1 MNLDFFSFF
10 RGDLNLA
17 PAQGIQEFF
26 RAILMRTNFVPVLR
40 HRIGWRGLKQSVAGV
55 ESWTARINGFA
66 GVFGVSFQGL
76 DPGFDRIRGRFALC
90 YFPHPEEDLVEVCSL
105 HAIHLTQDREYFPHI
120 REFSAYPDFSG
131 LFKIGNLFLSVDP
144 CAKSLGFSLEA
155 LSFQRSI
162 SETGVCLPQ
171 DGQMVT
177 LIESGGWDR
186 NFPAFETAS
195 GFFNVL
201 AASVTFNLGQPPVRL
216 REYDLPGF
224 QGVEAA
230 DGVIREVP
238 ADDIR
243 NHWLVLEY
251 GEGGFEDAAGRGEGA
266 IQGHGWVSGD
276 PIPERF
282 RDRIWWRAHQLDGG
296 KTIDRKTLG
305 LDERPP
311 LILLTGF
318 LGSGKTSFL
327 THFIEYQTQHSR
339 FVAVIQNEIGSVGLD
354 GKLLDYTVTEID
366 EGCVCCSLVGS
377 LKHAVRGILSDF
389 TPDCII
395 VETTGLAN
403 PFNLLEEM
411 GELEELVRFDCTL
424 TVVDLLNIESTL
436 KAYPIA
442 ADQIRGA
449 DILMMNKKDA
459 VAPEYLKVVAK
470 RLQSLNSRAPQF
482 PAVNGDLPPGLVLAM
497 DAPSLQPFQHKNS
510 AIPHCSHA
518 RSDLW
523 AKSIRIHGPI
533 HRETFLHRVSQFPP
547 SIFRAK
553 GILEFSGS
561 PQPMLFQ
568 FVAGRFDISIFSGAS
583 RDRFLTLIGKGD
595 DPEQVAF
602 ALGFSTALN

>member
-1 MNLDFFSFF
+1 MARLLSSFF

-17 PAQGIQEFF
+17 PDPGIQELF
-26 RAILMRTNFVPVLR
+26 RVILMRTNFVPVLR
-40 HRIGWRGLKQSVAGV
+40 HRIGWRGLKQSWAGG
-55 ESWTARINGFA
+55 ECWTARINGFA

-76 DPGFDRIRGRFALC
+76 DSGLERIRGRFALC
-90 YFPHPEEDLVEVCSL
+90 YFPHPEEDLVEACSL
-105 HAIHLTQDREYFPHI
+105 QAIYLTQTRDYFPKI
-120 REFSAYPDFSG
+120 REFSAYPDFMA
-131 LFKIGNLFLSVDP
+131 LFKIATLSLSADR
-144 CAKSLGFSLEA
+144 CATTLGLSLEA
-155 LSFQRSI
+155 PSILRSL
-162 SETGVCLPQ
+162 SETGVCLPR
-171 DGQMVT
+171 DGQMVN
-177 LIESGGWDR
+177 LIEPGGRDQ

-201 AASVTFNLGQPPVRL
+201 AASVTFNLGQPPVCL

-224 QGVEAA
+224 QKIQKR
-230 DGVIREVP
+230 DGLVREVP

-251 GEGGFEDAAGRGEGA
+251 GEGGFEDVASRDERA
-266 IQGHGWVSGD
+266 IQVHGWVSGD
-276 PIPERF
+276 PLPERF
-282 RDRIWWRAHQLDGG
+282 QDRAWWLAHQLDGG

-305 LDERPP
+305 VDERPP

-327 THFIEYQTQHSR
+327 KHFIEYQTQHSR
-339 FVAVIQNEIGSVGLD
+339 FVAVIQNEIGAVGLD

-377 LKHAVRGILSDF
+377 LKHAVKGILSDF

-424 TVVDLLNIESTL
+424 TVVDALNLHSTL
-436 KAYPIA
+436 GAYPIA

-449 DILMMNKKDA
+449 DILMLNKKDM
-459 VAPEYLKVVAK
+459 VHPEYLNIVTEQL
-470 RLQSLNSRAPQF
+470 RSLNPRAPQF
-482 PAVNGDLPPGLVLAM
+482 LTVNGDLPPGLVLAM
-497 DAPSLQPFQHKNS
+497 DDSLIRPIQNK
-510 AIPHCSHA
+510 AIIPRHCSHA
-518 RSDLW
+518 QAGLW
-523 AKSIRIHGPI
+523 AKNIRMDGPI
-533 HRETFLHRVSQFPP
+533 DRNAFLHTVSQFPS

-561 PQPMLFQ
+561 PQLVLFQ
-568 FVAGRFDISIFSGAS
+568 YVAGRFDISVFSGAS
-583 RDRFLTLIGKGD
+583 KDRFLTLIGKGK
-595 DPEQVAF
+595 DPEHAASAILLSAV
-602 ALGFSTALN
+602 LN

>member
-1 MNLDFFSFF
+1 MAGLLSSCF

-17 PAQGIQEFF
+17 PDSGIQELF
-26 RAILMRTNFVPVLR
+26 RVMLMRTNFVPVLR
-40 HRIGWRGLKQSVAGV
+40 HRIGWRGLKQSVAG
-55 ESWTARINGFA
+55 EECWTARINGFS

-76 DPGFDRIRGRFALC
+76 DPGLDRIRGRFTLC
-90 YFPHPEEDLVEVCSL
+90 YFPHPEEDLVEACSL
-105 HAIHLTQDREYFPHI
+105 HAVHLTQDREYFPHI
-120 REFSAYPDFSG
+120 REFSAYPDFMA
-131 LFKIGNLFLSVDP
+131 LFKIATLSLSADR
-144 CAKSLGFSLEA
+144 CATTLGLSLEA
-155 LSFQRSI
+155 PSILRSL
-162 SETGVCLPQ
+162 SETGVCLPH

-177 LIESGGWDR
+177 LIEPGGRDR

-195 GFFNVL
+195 GVFNVL

-224 QGVEAA
+224 QSIQKG
-230 DGVIREVP
+230 DGRIREVP

-243 NHWLVLEY
+243 NHRLVLEY
-251 GEGGFEDAAGRGEGA
+251 GEGGFEDAAGRDEGA
-266 IQGHGWVSGD
+266 IRVNGWVSGD
-276 PIPERF
+276 PLPEGF
-282 RDRIWWRAHQLDGG
+282 QDRIWWRAHQLTGG

-305 LDERPP
+305 VDERPP

-327 THFIEYQTQHSR
+327 KHFIEYQTQHSR
-339 FVAVIQNEIGSVGLD
+339 FVAVIQNEIGPVGLD
-354 GKLLDYTVTEID
+354 GKLLDYAVTEID

-377 LKHAVRGILSDF
+377 LKHAVKGILSDF
-389 TPDCII
+389 TPDCVI

-436 KAYPIA
+436 KAYPLA

-459 VAPEYLKVVAK
+459 VAPEYFKAVEK
-470 RLQSLNSRAPQF
+470 RLQSLNPLAPRF
-482 PAVNGDLPPGLVLAM
+482 SAVNGDLPPGLVLAM
-497 DAPSLQPFQHKNS
+497 DAPSLQPFEHKNP
-510 AIPHCSHA
+510 AVHHCSHA
-518 RSDLW
+518 RSDVW
-523 AKSIRIHGPI
+523 AKSIGFHGPI

-553 GILEFSGS
+553 GILEFSDS
-561 PQPMLFQ
+561 PRPMLFQ
-568 FVAGRFDISIFSGAS
+568 YVAGRFDISVFPGAS
-583 RDRFLTLIGKGD
+583 TDRFLTLIGKGD
-595 DPEQVAF
+595 DPEQAALAF
-602 ALGFSTALN
+602 GCSLVSN